1 MSSGKTYNFSE
12 KVILIVEDTETSNR
26 FYNAALSRTNA
37 TLLWALNGDEALK
50 RVAEHS
56 SIDAILLD
64 LNLPGMSGFEVL
76 KTIRI
81 TNKEVPIIVQ
91 TAYVLSG
98 EEATCYEL
106 GATDFISKPIM
117 LDHLLGTLNKYLLGN

>member
-50 RVAEHS
+50 RVEEHS

>member
-1 MSSGKTYNFSE
+1 
-12 KVILIVEDTETSNR
+12 
-26 FYNAALSRTNA
+26 
-37 TLLWALNGDEALK
+37 
-50 RVAEHS
+50 
-56 SIDAILLD
+56 
-64 LNLPGMSGFEVL
+64 
-76 KTIRI
+76 
-81 TNKEVPIIVQ
+81 VPIIVQ